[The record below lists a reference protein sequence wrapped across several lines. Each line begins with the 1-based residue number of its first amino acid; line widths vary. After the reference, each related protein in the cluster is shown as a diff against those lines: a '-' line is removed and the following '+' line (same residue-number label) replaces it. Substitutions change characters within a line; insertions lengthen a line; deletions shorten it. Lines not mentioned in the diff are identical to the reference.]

1 MAVDYSPYVRSA
13 GSRLDTTGIQ
23 KGIDTFMKNRKEA
36 IVTKANE
43 LSNTTYSSMMS
54 PWENFTSTDVVDW
67 DINSLPNMTAG
78 QLLEQYKT
86 NAKAKGQKVYNEL
99 LNAGKFDP
107 ANFKRQYDSIKQ
119 EAMPL
124 IEQKLVNYMDM
135 KGLSDK
141 EMRAFIEKKG
151 LNNMLVDSGNPGPMR
166 DLALPKEKGFFG
178 KARENI
184 TGSQAVSL
192 AASAYFAPK
201 VYSSL
206 KEKGFNPLKP
216 FKSIK
221 EATPSP
227 LSAKKSEKLANIID
241 KSPEGKRIQASLD
254 KKSQKILNKAQ
265 EKYDKGFDE
274 YKKASKAKKP
284 NTSGFN
290 KTKAGA
296 ELNKNILNKQIQ
308 SKASGLTAKNVV
320 KKAIDKHGAAKV
332 MKLLGERLGKR
343 KAIMMLAKLGISAP
357 MQLAP
362 GLGQALSAGLLVTDA
377 YHVYSIIKELAE

>member
-1 MAVDYSPYVRSA
+1 MAVDYSQYARST

-43 LSNTTYSSMMS
+43 LSNTTYSGMMS

-78 QLLEQYKT
+78 QLLEQYKN

-107 ANFKRQYDSIKQ
+107 ANFKKQYDSIKQ

-124 IEQKLVNYMDM
+124 IEQKLVNYMDI

-141 EMRAFIEKKG
+141 EMRAFIKKKG
-151 LNNMLVDSGNPGPMR
+151 LNNMLVDSGNAGPMR

-192 AASAYFAPK
+192 TASAYFAPK

-206 KEKGFNPLKP
+206 KKKGFNFLKP

-221 EATPSP
+221 EATPGP
-227 LSAKKSEKLANIID
+227 LSPKKSEKLVSIVD
-241 KSPEGKRIQASLD
+241 KSG
-254 KKSQKILNKAQ
+254 
-265 EKYDKGFDE
+265 
-274 YKKASKAKKP
+274 
-284 NTSGFN
+284 
-290 KTKAGA
+290 
-296 ELNKNILNKQIQ
+296 
-308 SKASGLTAKNVV
+308 
-320 KKAIDKHGAAKV
+320 
-332 MKLLGERLGKR
+332 
-343 KAIMMLAKLGISAP
+343 
-357 MQLAP
+357 
-362 GLGQALSAGLLVTDA
+362 
-377 YHVYSIIKELAE
+377 IIKSNEANR

>member
-1 MAVDYSPYVRSA
+1 MAVDYSQYARSA

-43 LSNTTYSSMMS
+43 LSNTTYSGMMS
-54 PWENFTSTDVVDW
+54 PWENFTSTDVADW

-107 ANFKRQYDSIKQ
+107 ANFKKQYDSIKQ

-141 EMRAFIEKKG
+141 EMRAFINKKG
-151 LNNMLVDSGNPGPMR
+151 LNNMLIDSGNAGPMR

-184 TGSQAVSL
+184 TGSQAAKL
-192 AASAYFAPK
+192 GTSALFAKPLISTA
-201 VYSSL
+201 YS
-206 KEKGFNPLKP
+206 G
-216 FKSIK
+216 
-221 EATPSP
+221 PSKD
-227 LSAKKSEKLANIID
+227 LTAKQSKTLTNIIS
-241 KSPEGKRIQASLD
+241 KSSEGKRIQGSFD
-254 KKSQKILNKAQ
+254 KKSQKIIDQAKT
-265 EKYDKGFDE
+265 KYDKGFEE
-274 YKKASKAKKP
+274 YKKTSKAKKP
-284 NTSGFN
+284 STSGFN

-296 ELNKNILNKQIQ
+296 ELNKNIFNKQIQ
-308 SKASGLTAKNVV
+308 SKASSGKGITAIKEMTDKVI
-320 KKAIDKHGAAKV
+320 KKHGKAKALRLIARRLGPKAGLSIAAK
-332 MKLLGERLGKR
+332 M
-343 KAIMMLAKLGISAP
+343 
-357 MQLAP
+357 
-362 GLGQALSAGLLVTDA
+362 GLGMIPAGVTQGIAGGLLVSDVIM
-377 YHVYSIIKELAE
+377 VYNILKELAE